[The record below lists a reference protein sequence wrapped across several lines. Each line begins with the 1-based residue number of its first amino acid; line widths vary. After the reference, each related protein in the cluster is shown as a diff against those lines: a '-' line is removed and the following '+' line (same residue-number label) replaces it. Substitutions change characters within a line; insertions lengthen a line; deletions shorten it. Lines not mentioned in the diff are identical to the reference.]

1 MARTQT
7 VTIPLD
13 EYKELLLRDRPS
25 EHEKEVLEK
34 LLGIISEQMEYRD
47 SISSYYSGNMGDH
60 LYCEDCSKLL
70 KEVLTMLKYVDRE
83 MYMGIWNAVATAERE
98 RRAKE
103 AMVSQMNE
111 AREIRA
117 E

>member
-13 EYKELLLRDRPS
+13 EYKELLLRDKPD
-25 EHEKEVLEK
+25 EHEKEVLGK
-34 LLGIISEQMEYRD
+34 LLDVLFEGLSYDEEDRYY
-47 SISSYYSGNMGDH
+47 SSYSVGNH
-60 LYCEDCSKLL
+60 LKCDDGTKVV
-70 KEVLTMLKYVDRE
+70 KEMLTMLKYVDRE
-83 MYMGIWNAVATAERE
+83 MYMGIWNAVNTGRRE
-98 RRAKE
+98 RMARE
-103 AMVSQMNE
+103 AMIEQMNM